1 MPTNRLCRVYTFLRL
16 VWKLCVVGRPTLPKL
31 FMEQPSYYNTITS
44 FLNKVLPTQCAY
56 PNGLWQYMESFVE
69 ANVAFVAWECSGVI
83 NRLFFLL
90 RILYPWKGNLRSI
103 DFYYENKYWGYPRFF
118 HSFNLLKRNSVWRW
132 PYICEIKYY
141 RFGSYQWRHQ
151 RYNKKIH
158 QNMLNA
164 SFHNFQLFQLIFI
177 LPLVRLLLCISPQ
190 YNVDV
195 IDAPCGL
202 KPVEKYCI
210 FMRKLSRALK
220 RSGFTIVDRIL
231 VRWTIM

>member
-1 MPTNRLCRVYTFLRL
+1 
-16 VWKLCVVGRPTLPKL
+16 
-31 FMEQPSYYNTITS
+31 
-44 FLNKVLPTQCAY
+44 
-56 PNGLWQYMESFVE
+56 
-69 ANVAFVAWECSGVI
+69 
-83 NRLFFLL
+83 
-90 RILYPWKGNLRSI
+90 
-103 DFYYENKYWGYPRFF
+103 
-118 HSFNLLKRNSVWRW
+118 
-132 PYICEIKYY
+132 
-141 RFGSYQWRHQ
+141 
-151 RYNKKIH
+151 
-158 QNMLNA
+158 MLNA

-220 RSGFTIVDRIL
+220 HSGFTIVDRIL